1 MDGDLE
7 TDLQCGIIDCSGEN
21 VSVLSEIEQVLVSKR
36 SGSSARYLCEK
47 HRQEYLKLYEFN
59 QRFCCDPF
67 EKHRKRAK
75 PRFTITLEESRA
87 MTSTHLIPG
96 KKLCNSCKIEVR
108 NRMSSEASDSADD
121 GSTTS
126 ATSSNQ
132 DNDTTAANALIST
145 LNVLSPTSTI
155 SPIKTFQ
162 TNTQRKESTK
172 KRKLSAIYEASN
184 VILSTCLDVSS
195 TASNQTVPSTSTDSW
210 NDTVKKAAEFDNIFE
225 KMKSLCLGDTLTRSQ
240 KLQVLSICPNF
251 QSREKFAQ
259 DFNVSERI
267 VTQARSIDFMALPP
281 PRAVVPFP
289 RETKE
294 AVIQFYEDDQFSRLL
309 PGKKD
314 RVSIGKKEYQQKRL
328 ILLTLKELFQQ
339 FKIQHPDIKIGFSK
353 FCTLRPKWCVVA
365 GSAGT
370 HAVCVCLIH
379 ENPKLLIESG
389 NIPLSYKELLSLMV
403 CDVKSRNCMLNKCDL
418 CPSVANLREYL
429 QSLFED
435 TNDEILFKQ
444 WTTVDRAEIVTMITT
459 VQEFIETLIE
469 KLAILLPHSYIS
481 KAQMNYYKAKKEA
494 LCEGKVLITMDFA
507 ENYSFQVQNEVQGFH
522 WTNSQVTVH
531 PVVCYYKSSNSDCVQ
546 HCSLVFLSNIL
557 EHNVHM
563 VYCIQKQTIEFLRK
577 KLPALAKVEY
587 FTDGSA
593 AQYKNFKSFLNL
605 LHHKN
610 DFGIDA
616 CWSFHATSHGKGP
629 CDGIGGSVKRATA
642 NESLRRS
649 SLEQITNVVTMY
661 TFCRN
666 TFNDIH
672 FEIISSE
679 DIEATKPTLE
689 KRFRLGSTLKG
700 TRSFHYFEPF
710 SGHAIG
716 AKRISSDSQ
725 FSLKVDM
732 IATDLTTTGSTGISP
747 SICTPAPGSYIAIAY
762 DQKWYIACV
771 IANTKSDDVEVDC
784 MHPHGPARS
793 YHWPVRKDKCLVS
806 QNHVVCNIKCPN
818 LRSVRGQY
826 NISTEDEKKII
837 SRFAELD
844 Y

>member
-21 VSVLSEIEQVLVSKR
+21 VLVLSEIEQVLVSKR

-67 EKHRKRAK
+67 EKHRKRAQ

-259 DFNVSERI
+259 DFNVSKRI

-294 AVIQFYEDDQFSRLL
+294 AVIKFYEDDQFSRLL

-389 NIPLSYKELLSLMV
+389 NIPLS
-403 CDVKSRNCMLNKCDL
+403 
-418 CPSVANLREYL
+418 
-429 QSLFED
+429 
-435 TNDEILFKQ
+435 
-444 WTTVDRAEIVTMITT
+444 
-459 VQEFIETLIE
+459 
-469 KLAILLPHSYIS
+469 
-481 KAQMNYYKAKKEA
+481 
-494 LCEGKVLITMDFA
+494 
-507 ENYSFQVQNEVQGFH
+507 
-522 WTNSQVTVH
+522 
-531 PVVCYYKSSNSDCVQ
+531 
-546 HCSLVFLSNIL
+546 
-557 EHNVHM
+557 
-563 VYCIQKQTIEFLRK
+563 
-577 KLPALAKVEY
+577 
-587 FTDGSA
+587 
-593 AQYKNFKSFLNL
+593 
-605 LHHKN
+605 
-610 DFGIDA
+610 
-616 CWSFHATSHGKGP
+616 
-629 CDGIGGSVKRATA
+629 
-642 NESLRRS
+642 
-649 SLEQITNVVTMY
+649 
-661 TFCRN
+661 
-666 TFNDIH
+666 
-672 FEIISSE
+672 
-679 DIEATKPTLE
+679 
-689 KRFRLGSTLKG
+689 
-700 TRSFHYFEPF
+700 
-710 SGHAIG
+710 
-716 AKRISSDSQ
+716 
-725 FSLKVDM
+725 
-732 IATDLTTTGSTGISP
+732 
-747 SICTPAPGSYIAIAY
+747 
-762 DQKWYIACV
+762 
-771 IANTKSDDVEVDC
+771 
-784 MHPHGPARS
+784 
-793 YHWPVRKDKCLVS
+793 
-806 QNHVVCNIKCPN
+806 
-818 LRSVRGQY
+818 
-826 NISTEDEKKII
+826 
-837 SRFAELD
+837 
-844 Y
+844 